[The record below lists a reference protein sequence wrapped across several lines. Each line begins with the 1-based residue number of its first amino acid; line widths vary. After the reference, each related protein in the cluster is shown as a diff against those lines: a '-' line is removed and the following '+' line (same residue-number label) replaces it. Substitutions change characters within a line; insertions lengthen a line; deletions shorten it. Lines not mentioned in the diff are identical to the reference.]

1 MPTSES
7 LEAAQSGVNFVWSNT
22 DVVTPSPL
30 QWETVIARSVYK
42 NRHPLVAVMLLVSGP
57 LTYLTFVGK
66 YFYSNVGS
74 SISVLSFTSVKE
86 WQFFYDVH
94 GLLAVVTKSVVWF
107 SINVAS
113 SLALSELS
121 VTANFRQCGIQLF
134 ARVSPEYNARL
145 VRIYVCVCV
154 CVYYTLVNWKPL
166 HDTQVRPRLLH
177 VILRRLFTR
186 RNNRGDTSSKTSI
199 AFVWFFHGFNNCV
212 LLLEDFEVS
221 QTFGRSPL
229 VVYVSA

>member
-113 SLALSELS
+113 SPSLIGAFCHGELS
-121 VTANFRQCGIQLF
+121 PVRHPTICSRFTRVQCTPRTYIC
-134 ARVSPEYNARL
+134 
-145 VRIYVCVCV
+145 VCVCV
-154 CVYYTLVNWKPL
+154 C
-166 HDTQVRPRLLH
+166 
-177 VILRRLFTR
+177 ILYVGQLE
-186 RNNRGDTSSKTSI
+186 TSSRHTSSPSI
-199 AFVWFFHGFNNCV
+199 VARHSPSAFHTAKQSRRHKFEDLDCFRLV
-212 LLLEDFEVS
+212 LP
-221 QTFGRSPL
+221 RI
-229 VVYVSA
+229 